1 MFTCDSLTKIELLS
15 TELPKSL
22 RSQAHSVFD
31 PEKSSTFMD
40 CAGSSWKISY
50 GDGSNASGI
59 VGSDNVTIG
68 GLTIEG
74 QSIELAKTLS
84 PRFASGRGDG
94 LLGLAYRSINTVT
107 PKPVATPVENMIAQS
122 DIPKSSELFTA
133 YLGSYKDKDDP
144 DHGVSFYTFGYL
156 DEAALAGR
164 TPYYTPIDNS
174 KGFWEFES
182 TTASVGSKK
191 IRRPGNTAIAD
202 TGTTL
207 ALTDDDLCQAIY
219 DEIPGAMY
227 NERQQGY
234 VFPSNTL
241 TADRLPVI
249 SFDVGG
255 REFAVQ
261 KEDLAFAD
269 AGNNMTYGGKHSP

>member
-1 MFTCDSLTKIELLS
+1 
-15 TELPKSL
+15 
-22 RSQAHSVFD
+22 
-31 PEKSSTFMD
+31 
-40 CAGSSWKISY
+40 
-50 GDGSNASGI
+50 
-59 VGSDNVTIG
+59 
-68 GLTIEG
+68 
-74 QSIELAKTLS
+74 
-84 PRFASGRGDG
+84 
-94 LLGLAYRSINTVT
+94 
-107 PKPVATPVENMIAQS
+107 MIAQS

-144 DHGVSFYTFGYL
+144 DHGTSFYTFGYL

-174 KGFWEFES
+174 KGFWEFQS

-191 IRRPGNTAIAD
+191 IRRPGNTAVAD

-207 ALTDDDLCQAIY
+207 ALTDDEFCQAIY

-227 NERQQGY
+227 DERQQGY
-234 VFPSNTL
+234 VFPSNL
-241 TADRLPVI
+241 TINQLPLV

-261 KEDLAFAD
+261 REDLAFAD
-269 AGNNMTYGGKHSP
+269 AGNNMTYGGKYLLWNWSIPSDNWRKGVDSL